1 MIDIYMPVQT
11 PFGFTLPLLQLNL
24 IAAIIG
30 TLMWRVSGV
39 LLANSLSSDH
49 PIVKISTFTGYS
61 ILSGYMAVLL
71 IYPNNA
77 ELAAVSDVGRIGTLF
92 VAGAVY
98 RFAGKNLLLAMFSG
112 IAFFS
117 VFMYI

>member
-1 MIDIYMPVQT
+1 MDIYMPVQT
-11 PFGFTLPLLQLNL
+11 PFGFTLPLLQFNL
-24 IAAIIG
+24 LAAIIG

-61 ILSGYMAVLL
+61 ILSGYMAVVL
-71 IYPNNA
+71 IYPNSA
-77 ELAAVSDVGRIGTLF
+77 ELAAVSDGARIGTLVITF
-92 VAGAVY
+92 LVY
-98 RFAGKNLLLAMFSG
+98 CITKRNLLIAMVAG

>member
-1 MIDIYMPVQT
+1 MDIYMPVQT
-11 PFGFTLPLLQLNL
+11 PFGFSMILFHLNL
-24 IAAIIG
+24 IAAVIG
-30 TLMWRVSGV
+30 TAMWRISGI
-39 LLANSLSSDH
+39 LLARELSSDH

-71 IYPNNA
+71 IYPNNP
-77 ELAAVSDVGRIGTLF
+77 ELAAVSDVGRIGTLVVAF
-92 VAGAVY
+92 VAFRLAKG
-98 RFAGKNLLLAMFSG
+98 NLLIAMLSG

>member
-1 MIDIYMPVQT
+1 MDIYMPVQT
-11 PFGFTLPLLQLNL
+11 PFGFTMSLLHLNL

-30 TLMWRVSGV
+30 TAMWRVSGV
-39 LLANSLSSDH
+39 LLARRLSSDH

-71 IYPNNA
+71 IFPNNA
-77 ELAAVSDVGRIGTLF
+77 ELAATSDIGRIGALATSFLTYILL
-92 VAGAVY
+92 G
-98 RFAGKNLLLAMFSG
+98 RNLLIAMLSG